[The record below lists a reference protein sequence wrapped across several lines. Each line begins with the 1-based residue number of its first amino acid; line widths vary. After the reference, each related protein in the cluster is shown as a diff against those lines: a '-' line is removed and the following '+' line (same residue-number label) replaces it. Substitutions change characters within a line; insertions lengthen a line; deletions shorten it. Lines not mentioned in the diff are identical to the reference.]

1 MANLYNQLDRPV
13 QDKNIKYLNKDF
25 TSFKDQ
31 LTQFAQVYF
40 PNTFNDFSDAQPGQV
55 FVEMAAYVGDV
66 LSFYLDTQLKE
77 HFLTTA
83 QETENIYEAA
93 YLLGYVPKVSIPA
106 VATLDIYQLLPAIG
120 ASYSPDFSYAI
131 DIKKNSRFGGGS
143 DNDFLLVEDVDFSFS
158 SSYNPT
164 ETRVY
169 EFDSSGNPKYY
180 ILKKQGK
187 VKNGTINTTT
197 FSVTSPEK
205 FLKLDMNDPSFIEM
219 ISCVDSDGNSWYEVP
234 YLGQETIY
242 EEIANKPKF
251 DQTLSG
257 FSNKTPSLLRLRKV
271 PKRFSLRVKD
281 GEGNIELM
289 FGSGISS
296 NADEIITPNPD
307 NVGSGLLNGL
317 TRLNYAFDP
326 SNFLLTRTYG
336 EVPTDTTLTFTYLT
350 GGGVSSNVSSNNIEN
365 VEYLNYNFK
374 DESQLTPALMDF
386 IISSVATTNPKPAT
400 GGSSGDSVEEV
411 RQNSIMNFAAQQRTV
426 TKEDYLLR
434 ALSMS
439 PKFGSIAKAYITQ
452 DQQITPTSTETV
464 NNPLALNLYVLAYD
478 INNNLILTNEATK
491 ENLKTYLDQNRMM
504 TDAIN
509 IKDGYIVNFGV
520 DFEISVASNEN
531 SNEVLTNCISAIQD
545 LYKIGDMQLN
555 QPIIKSEL
563 YTRLYKVKGVLNVAK
578 CEFINKTGEDA
589 GYSKYRYDMKTA
601 LKDGVLY
608 PSLDPMIFE
617 LKNPNSDIRGKV
629 VTSGGEDGNIS
640 SNTST
645 TY

>member
-1 MANLYNQLDRPV
+1 MADLYNQLDRPV
-13 QDKNIKYLNKDF
+13 QDKDIKYLNKDF
-25 TSFKDQ
+25 TSFKNQ
-31 LTQFAQVYF
+31 LEEFAQVYF
-40 PNTFNDFSDAQPGQV
+40 PNTFNDFSEAQPGQV
-55 FVEMAAYVGDV
+55 FVEMASYVGDV

-93 YLLGYVPKVSIPA
+93 YLLGYVPRVSVPA
-106 VATLDIYQLLPAIG
+106 VAMLDIYQLIPAVG
-120 ASYSPDFSYAI
+120 ASYSPDFNYAMNV
-131 DIKKNSRFGGGS
+131 KMGSSFGGG
-143 DNDFLLVEDVDFSFS
+143 DAGEFLLIEDIDFSFS

-187 VKNGTINTTT
+187 VKNGVTKTTT
-197 FSVTSPEK
+197 FTVTSPEK

-219 ISCVDSDGNSWYEVP
+219 VSCVDSDGNSWYEVP

-257 FSNKTPSLLRLRKV
+257 FSNKTPSLLRLKKV
-271 PKRFSLRVKD
+271 PKRYALRVKD
-281 GEGNIELM
+281 GLGNIELM

-336 EVPTDTTLTFTYLT
+336 EVPTNTTLTFTYLT
-350 GGGVSSNVSSNNIEN
+350 GGGVSSNVPSNRIESII
-365 VEYLNYNFK
+365 YLNSTFK
-374 DESQLTPALMDF
+374 DESILTPALMDF
-386 IISSVATTNPKPAT
+386 TINSAAVTNSKPAT
-400 GGSSGDSVEEV
+400 GGSSGDNIEEV

-434 ALSMS
+434 AMSMA

-452 DQQITPTSTETV
+452 DQQITPTSTETI
-464 NNPLALNLYVLAYD
+464 NNPLALNLYVLSYD
-478 INNNLILTNEATK
+478 INRKMSLTNKATK

-509 IKDGYIVNFGV
+509 IKDGYIVNFGI

-531 SNEVLTNCISAIQD
+531 SNGVLTNCINAIQD
-545 LYKIGDMQLN
+545 LYKIDNMQLN
-555 QPIIKSEL
+555 QPITKSEL

-578 CEFINKTGEDA
+578 CEFINKTGEDS

-629 VTSGGEDGNIS
+629 VMSGGEDGDA
-640 SNTST
+640 T
-645 TY
+645 TIY

>member
-1 MANLYNQLDRPV
+1 MANLYNQLDRPI
-13 QDKNIKYLNKDF
+13 QDKDIKYLNKDF

-93 YLLGYVPKVSIPA
+93 YLLGYTPRVSVPS
-106 VATLDIYQLLPAIG
+106 VANVDLFQLLPATG
-120 ASYSPDFSYAI
+120 GSYNPDFRYAI
-131 DIKKNSRFGGGS
+131 NVKKGTSFGAEK
-143 DNDFLLVEDVDFSFS
+143 NPFNLVEDVNFGFS
-158 SSYNPT
+158 SSYSPT
-164 ETRVY
+164 EIRVY
-169 EFDSSGNPKYY
+169 EYDSMNKPKYY

-187 VKNGTINTTT
+187 VKNGVIKTTT
-197 FSVTSPEK
+197 FDITSPEK
-205 FLKLDMNDPSFIEM
+205 FLKLEFNDPSFIEM
-219 ISCVDSDGNSWYEVP
+219 VSCVDSDGNNWYEVP

-242 EEIANKPKF
+242 EEVANKPKF

-257 FSNKTPSLLRLRKV
+257 FSNKTPSLLRLKKV
-271 PKRFSLRVKD
+271 PKRFATRVKD
-281 GEGNIELM
+281 GNGNIELM

-336 EVPTDTTLTFTYLT
+336 EVPTNTTLTFTYLS
-350 GGGVSSNVSSNNIEN
+350 GGGISSNVPSNGIESIN
-365 VEYLNYNFK
+365 SLNSEFR
-374 DESQLTPALMDF
+374 DESILATSLIDF
-386 IISSVATTNPKPAT
+386 TLSTLAVTNPKPSS
-400 GGSSGDSVEEV
+400 GGSSGDSIEEV

-434 ALSMS
+434 AVSMA
-439 PKFGSIAKAYITQ
+439 PKFGSVAKAYITQ
-452 DQQITPTSTETV
+452 DQQITPTSTETI

-545 LYKIGDMQLN
+545 LYQIDNMQLN
-555 QPIIKSEL
+555 QPIVKSEL

-578 CEFINKTGEDA
+578 CKFTNIVGDGI

-601 LKDGVLY
+601 LKNGVLY

-629 VTSGGEDGNIS
+629 VIDGGEDGDA
-640 SNTST
+640 T
-645 TY
+645 TIY

>member
-13 QDKNIKYLNKDF
+13 QDKDIKYLNKDF
-25 TSFKDQ
+25 TSFKNQ
-31 LTQFAQVYF
+31 LEEFAQVYF
-40 PNTFNDFSDAQPGQV
+40 PNTFSDFSDAQPGQV
-55 FVEMAAYVGDV
+55 FVEMASYVGDV

-83 QETENIYEAA
+83 QETENIYEAS
-93 YLLGYVPKVSIPA
+93 YLLGYRPKISTPSTA
-106 VATLDIYQLLPAIG
+106 VVDLYQLLPASG
-120 ASYSPDFSYAI
+120 SEYNPDFNYGLTLEKDST
-131 DIKKNSRFGGGS
+131 FGDGKMKFS
-143 DNDFLLVEDVDFSFS
+143 LINDVNFRFS
-158 SSYNPT
+158 SSYDSS
-164 ETRVY
+164 EVRVY
-169 EFDSSGNPKYY
+169 EYDNVGNPKYY
-180 ILKKQGK
+180 IVKKQGK
-187 VKNGTINTTT
+187 VKSGELKEIT
-197 FSVTSPEK
+197 FNVGGPEK
-205 FLKLDMNDPSFIEM
+205 FNKLLFNDPSFIEM
-219 ISCVDSDGNSWYEVP
+219 VSCVDSDGNSWYEVP

-257 FSNKTPSLLRLRKV
+257 FSNKTPSLLRLKKV
-271 PKRFSLRVKD
+271 PKRYALRVKD
-281 GEGNIELM
+281 GLGNIELM

-336 EVPTDTTLTFTYLT
+336 EVPTNTTLTFTYLT
-350 GGGVSSNVSSNNIEN
+350 GGGVSSNTPSNKINE
-365 VEYLNYNFK
+365 
-374 DESQLTPALMDF
+374 
-386 IISSVATTNPKPAT
+386 ISSKKFRNKENLAPSLLNFVVNSVAVNNPKPAT
-400 GGSSGDSVEEV
+400 GGSSGDSIEEV

-434 ALSMS
+434 AVSMD
-439 PKFGSIAKAYITQ
+439 PRFGSIDKAYITQ
-452 DQQITPTSTETV
+452 DQQITPTSTETI
-464 NNPLALNLYVLAYD
+464 NNPLALNLYVLSYD
-478 INNNLILTNEATK
+478 INRKMSLTNEATK

-509 IKDGYIVNFGV
+509 IKDGYIVNFGI

-531 SNEVLTNCISAIQD
+531 SNGVLTNCINAIQD
-545 LYKIGDMQLN
+545 LYKIDNMQLN
-555 QPIIKSEL
+555 QPITKSEL

-578 CEFINKTGEDA
+578 CEFINKTGEDK

-629 VTSGGEDGNIS
+629 VTDGGEDGDA
-640 SNTST
+640 T
-645 TY
+645 TIY

>member
-1 MANLYNQLDRPV
+1 MANLYNQLDRPI
-13 QDKNIKYLNKDF
+13 QDKDIKYLNRDF
-25 TSFKDQ
+25 TTFKTQ
-31 LTQFAQVYF
+31 LEQFAQVYF

-93 YLLGYVPKVSIPA
+93 YLLGYKPRVSVPSTAMVD
-106 VATLDIYQLLPAIG
+106 LYQLVPSVG
-120 ASYSPDFSYAI
+120 GSYVPDFNYAI
-131 DIKKNSRFGGGS
+131 NINERTTLGGS
-143 DNDFLLVEDVDFSFS
+143 GEEFTLVNSVNFGFS
-158 SSYNPT
+158 SSYDPT
-164 ETRVY
+164 EVKVY
-169 EFDSSGNPKYY
+169 EYDNLGNPKYY
-180 ILKKQGK
+180 ILKKKGK
-187 VKNGTINTTT
+187 VKNGKVVTTT
-197 FSVTSPEK
+197 FNVSSPEK
-205 FLKLDMNDPSFIEM
+205 FLKLDFNDSSFIE
-219 ISCVDSDGNSWYEVP
+219 ILSCVDSDGNSWYEVP

-257 FSNKTPSLLRLRKV
+257 FSNKTPSLLRLKKV
-271 PKRFSLRVKD
+271 PKRFATRVKD
-281 GEGNIELM
+281 GNGNIELM

-336 EVPTDTTLTFTYLT
+336 EVPTNTTLTISYLS
-350 GGGVSSNVSSNNIEN
+350 GGGVSSNLSSNTIEEI
-365 VEYLNYNFK
+365 VELKSEFK
-374 DESQLTPALMDF
+374 DESLLTSALQDF
-386 IISSVATTNPKPAT
+386 VIRSIAVTNPKPST
-400 GGSSGDSVEEV
+400 GGSSGDSIEEV

-434 ALSMS
+434 ALSMA
-439 PKFGSIAKAYITQ
+439 PKFGSLAKAYITQ
-452 DQQITPTSTETV
+452 DQQITPTSTETI

-478 INNNLILTNEATK
+478 INNNLILTNEASK
-491 ENLKTYLDQNRMM
+491 ENLKIYLDQNRMM

-545 LYKIGDMQLN
+545 LYKIDDMQIN
-555 QPIIKSEL
+555 QPIVKSEL

-578 CEFINKTGEDA
+578 CEFINKTGEDS

-629 VTSGGEDGNIS
+629 VTSGGEDGDA
-640 SNTST
+640 TT

>member
-1 MANLYNQLDRPV
+1 MANLYNQLDRPI
-13 QDKNIKYLNKDF
+13 QDKDIKYLNKDF
-25 TSFKDQ
+25 TTFKSQ
-31 LTQFAQVYF
+31 LEEFAKVYF
-40 PNTFNDFSDAQPGQV
+40 PNTFNDFSDSQPGQV

-93 YLLGYVPKVSIPA
+93 YLLGYTPRVSVPSS
-106 VATLDIYQLLPAIG
+106 ATVNLYQLLPAIG
-120 ASYSPDFSYAI
+120 SDYEPDFKYAI
-131 DIKKNSRFGGGS
+131 NLKSNSNFTGGGGTF
-143 DNDFLLVEDVDFSFS
+143 NLVEDVNFGFS

-169 EFDSSGNPKYY
+169 EYDNLGNPKYY
-180 ILKKQGK
+180 ILKKEGK
-187 VKNGTINTTT
+187 VKEGVLTTVS
-197 FSVTSPEK
+197 FDVDSIEK
-205 FLKLDMNDPSFIEM
+205 FLKLNFNDPNFIEM
-219 ISCVDSDGNSWYEVP
+219 VSCVDSDGNSWYEVP

-257 FSNKTPSLLRLRKV
+257 FSNKTPSLLRLKKV
-271 PKRFSLRVKD
+271 PKRYALRVKD
-281 GEGNIELM
+281 GLGNIELM

-336 EVPTDTTLTFTYLT
+336 EVPTNTTLTFTYLS
-350 GGGVSSNVSSNNIEN
+350 GGGVRSNTSVNTIEN
-365 VEYLNYNFK
+365 INFIDYDFK
-374 DESQLTPALMDF
+374 DESQLSTSLKNFTAQSLA
-386 IISSVATTNPKPAT
+386 VTNPNPAT
-400 GGSSGDSVEEV
+400 GGSSGDSIEEV

-434 ALSMS
+434 AVSMPS
-439 PKFGSIAKAYITQ
+439 KFGSIAKAYITQ
-452 DQQITPTSTETV
+452 DQQITPTSTETI

-478 INNNLILTNEATK
+478 INNNLILSNEASK

-509 IKDGYIVNFGV
+509 IKDGYIINFGV

-531 SNEVLTNCISAIQD
+531 SNEVLSNCISAIQD
-545 LYKIGDMQLN
+545 LYKIEDMQLN

-601 LKDGVLY
+601 FKDGVLY

-629 VTSGGEDGNIS
+629 VTSGGEDGDA
-640 SNTST
+640 T
-645 TY
+645 TIY

>member
-1 MANLYNQLDRPV
+1 MANLYNQLDRPI
-13 QDKNIKYLNKDF
+13 QDKDIKYLNKDF
-25 TSFKDQ
+25 TSFKTQ
-31 LTQFAQVYF
+31 LEQFAQVYF
-40 PNTFNDFSDAQPGQV
+40 PTTFNDFSDAQPGQV

-93 YLLGYVPKVSIPA
+93 YLLGYTPRVSVPSSA
-106 VATLDIYQLLPAIG
+106 LLDIYQIIPAGG
-120 ASYSPDFSYAI
+120 ASYSPDFSYALN
-131 DIKKNSRFGGGS
+131 IKKESTFGGSGG
-143 DNDFLLVEDVDFSFS
+143 DFLLIEDVDFGFS

-169 EFDSSGNPKYY
+169 EYDGVGNPKYY

-187 VKNGTINTTT
+187 VKSGNITTTT
-197 FSVTSPEK
+197 FSINSPEK
-205 FLKLDMNDPSFIEM
+205 FSKLSFNDPSFIEM
-219 ISCVDSDGNSWYEVP
+219 VSCVDSDGNSWYEVP

-257 FSNKTPSLLRLRKV
+257 FSNKTPSLLRLKKV
-271 PKRFSLRVKD
+271 PKRYALRVKD
-281 GEGNIELM
+281 GSGNIELM
-289 FGSGISS
+289 FGSGVSS
-296 NADEIITPNPD
+296 HADEIITPNPD
-307 NVGSGLLNGL
+307 NVGMGLMNGL

-336 EVPTDTTLTFTYLT
+336 EVPANTTLTFTYLT
-350 GGGVSSNVSSNNIEN
+350 GGGVSSNTPSNAIESISSLSTE
-365 VEYLNYNFK
+365 FK
-374 DESQLTPALMDF
+374 DEDILTTSLMNF
-386 IISSVATTNPKPAT
+386 VINSVAVTNPKPAT
-400 GGSSGDSVEEV
+400 GGSSGDSIEEV

-434 ALSMS
+434 ALSMA
-439 PKFGSIAKAYITQ
+439 PKFGSLAKAYITQ
-452 DQQITPTSTETV
+452 DQQITPTSTETI

-478 INNNLILTNEATK
+478 INSKLISSNEATK

-545 LYKIGDMQLN
+545 LYKTEYMHIN
-555 QPIIKSEL
+555 QPLVKSEL
-563 YTRLYKVKGVLNVAK
+563 YTRLYKVKGVMNVAK
-578 CEFINKTGEDA
+578 CEFINKIGEDA

-601 LKDGVLY
+601 LKNGVLY

-617 LKNPNSDIRGKV
+617 LKNPGLDIRGKV
-629 VTSGGEDGNIS
+629 VIDGGEDGDA
-640 SNTST
+640 T
-645 TY
+645 TIY